1 MFTHV
6 DRFALYPMDNI
17 LILGKLITTFPV
29 RVLAE
34 AKYRQSYMER
44 EDDKSKKIQK
54 KNSSLNQ

>member
-1 MFTHV
+1 MFAHE

-17 LILGKLITTFPV
+17 PILGKLITTFPV

-34 AKYRQSYMER
+34 AEYRQSNIESD
-44 EDDKSKKIQK
+44 DDKSKKIQK